1 MERNW
6 LTQMPSYRCRS
17 ETDGMRISSETD
29 GWDERAVDPR
39 RARCKQQTAGSSSR
53 ICGVQNESQN
63 EQFTVCVSDE
73 EKNNQF
79 TCIKLVIR
87 INGKYELQ
95 ETIK

>member
-53 ICGVQNESQN
+53 IVVCRMNRKTNSLLYVYQMKKKQSVYLHQIGYQN
-63 EQFTVCVSDE
+63 
-73 EKNNQF
+73 K
-79 TCIKLVIR
+79 
-87 INGKYELQ
+87 
-95 ETIK
+95 